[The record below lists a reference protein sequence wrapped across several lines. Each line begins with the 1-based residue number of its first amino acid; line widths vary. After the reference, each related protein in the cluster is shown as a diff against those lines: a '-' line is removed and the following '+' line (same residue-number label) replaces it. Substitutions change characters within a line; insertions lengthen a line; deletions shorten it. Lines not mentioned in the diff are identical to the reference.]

1 MEDRRT
7 GGPGDCSVHRSTSLP
22 VPPSPLHF
30 PRMTRSTSHRWAIDA
45 IEEGMARVEEDGER
59 MISVPVYLLPA
70 GVREG
75 QVLQVSSAPGADRG
89 TLVVTVAAD
98 DEATADSLAKSKTTT
113 ARAMAQ
119 SRKRDRGGDVAL

>member
-1 MEDRRT
+1 
-7 GGPGDCSVHRSTSLP
+7 
-22 VPPSPLHF
+22 
-30 PRMTRSTSHRWAIDA
+30 MTRRTSHRWAIDA
-45 IEEGMARVEEDGER
+45 IEEGMARIEEDGGR
-59 MISVPVYLLPA
+59 MITVPAYLLPA

-75 QVLQVSSAPGADRG
+75 QVLQVSSVPGEDRG

-98 DEATADSLAKSKTTT
+98 EEATSESLAKSKATM

>member
-1 MEDRRT
+1 
-7 GGPGDCSVHRSTSLP
+7 
-22 VPPSPLHF
+22 
-30 PRMTRSTSHRWAIDA
+30 MTRRTSHRWVVDG
-45 IEEGMARVEEDGER
+45 IEEGMARIEEDGER
-59 MISVPVYLLPA
+59 MITVPVYLLPA

-75 QVLQVSSAPGADRG
+75 QVLQVSSAPGEDHG

-98 DEATADSLAKSKTTT
+98 EEATAESLAKSKATM